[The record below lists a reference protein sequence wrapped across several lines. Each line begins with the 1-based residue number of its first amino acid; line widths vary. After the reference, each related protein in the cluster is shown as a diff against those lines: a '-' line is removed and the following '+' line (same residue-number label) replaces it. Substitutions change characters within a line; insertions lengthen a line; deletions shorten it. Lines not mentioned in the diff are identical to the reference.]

1 MARLETSS
9 ESAASRHPR
18 IIRDVLALDTSSTV
32 AIIGHPLHT
41 MLVHFP
47 IALVFATLGCDLL
60 YWYTGDG
67 FWQRAGV
74 WAAGATFWS
83 GLLAAAIG
91 TIELLGAAGIRG
103 RVASWSHAVAA
114 MTMLVVTAA
123 NWRLRVRVP
132 DDVRPHALALSLLGA
147 VFAGFAGFHGGKLV
161 FEHGIGTNLSPEPE
175 AGQASDPA
183 AHPTHLG

>member
-67 FWQRAGV
+67 FWQRAGLRCSPV
-74 WAAGATFWS
+74 WWGATAARGQGTPHGYNASQYRRGHGSAQRQSPSAGA
-83 GLLAAAIG
+83 
-91 TIELLGAAGIRG
+91 
-103 RVASWSHAVAA
+103 
-114 MTMLVVTAA
+114 
-123 NWRLRVRVP
+123 
-132 DDVRPHALALSLLGA
+132 VRPPS
-147 VFAGFAGFHGGKLV
+147 FR
-161 FEHGIGTNLSPEPE
+161 P
-175 AGQASDPA
+175 
-183 AHPTHLG
+183 